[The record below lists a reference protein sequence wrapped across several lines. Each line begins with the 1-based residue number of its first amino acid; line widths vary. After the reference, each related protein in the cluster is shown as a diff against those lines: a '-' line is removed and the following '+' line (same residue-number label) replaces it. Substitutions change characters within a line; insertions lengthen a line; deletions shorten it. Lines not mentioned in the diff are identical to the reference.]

1 MDINSAVG
9 REMKIGD
16 EKLGEISGFRTGAMF
31 TDAEK
36 AALAYA
42 EEMCQVP
49 VEVPD
54 EVFAALREHF
64 NDAQIVELTA
74 AVALENA
81 RARFN
86 RALLIDSDG
95 LCALPDGHPVCR
107 AAAAGSD

>member
-9 REMKIGD
+9 RQAGISD
-16 EKLGEISGFRTGAMF
+16 EKLAEIAGFRTSALF
-31 TDAEK
+31 TGAEK

-42 EEMCQVP
+42 EEMCREQVA
-49 VEVPD
+49 VPD

-74 AVALENA
+74 AIALENL

-86 RALLIDSDG
+86 RALLIESDG
-95 LCALPDGHPVCR
+95 FCALPDDHPVRR
-107 AAAAGSD
+107 AAAASAG